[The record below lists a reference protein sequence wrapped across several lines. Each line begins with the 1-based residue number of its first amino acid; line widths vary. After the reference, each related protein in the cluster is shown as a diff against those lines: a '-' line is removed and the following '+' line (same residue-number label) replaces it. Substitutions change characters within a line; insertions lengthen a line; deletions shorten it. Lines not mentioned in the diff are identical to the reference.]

1 VRLRRILIHLF
12 VYVNLDPFLDVS
24 LSLSLSHTHMFT
36 HTHKHHIQVRRS
48 DVLSAWRGFRPLAT
62 DPHAPPGA
70 PVSREHVVSRNPK
83 TGVFF
88 VVGGK
93 WTTYRS
99 VAEDAINR
107 VLEMTNIPTSSPS
120 RTLTMPLIGAEGY
133 TNTLSL
139 KLAQRFGISESCAQH
154 LARTYVSLCYILEQH
169 IHTSHAYTDTV
180 QTQLMCVTSYLEPHH
195 PLIIW
200 IC

>member
-1 VRLRRILIHLF
+1 MLLLCAETIFFEKSLNHVPRNTTTFRLE
-12 VYVNLDPFLDVS
+12 
-24 LSLSLSHTHMFT
+24 
-36 HTHKHHIQVRRS
+36 QVRRS

-70 PVSREHVVSRNPK
+70 PVSREHVVSQNPK

-99 VAEDAINR
+99 MAEDAIDR
-107 VLEMTNIPTSSPS
+107 VLDATSIPQHSPS

-133 TNTLSL
+133 TNTLPL
-139 KLAQRFGISESCAQH
+139 KLVQRYGVSESCAEH
-154 LARTYVSLCYILEQH
+154 LAKTYVR
-169 IHTSHAYTDTV
+169 
-180 QTQLMCVTSYLEPHH
+180 
-195 PLIIW
+195 
-200 IC
+200 

>member
-1 VRLRRILIHLF
+1 MVRTLNSRFGAR
-12 VYVNLDPFLDVS
+12 
-24 LSLSLSHTHMFT
+24 T
-36 HTHKHHIQVRRS
+36 QVRRS

-99 VAEDAINR
+99 MAEDAINR
-107 VLEMTNIPTSSPS
+107 VLKATNIPQNSPS

-133 TNTLSL
+133 TNTLPL
-139 KLAQRFGISESCAQH
+139 KLVQHYGVSESCAEH
-154 LARTYVSLCYILEQH
+154 LAKTYVVSLSFLSYFSH
-169 IHTSHAYTDTV
+169 NKYTHTHTHTHKH
-180 QTQLMCVTSYLEPHH
+180 QTQTSDTERTHGTCATSFPK
-195 PLIIW
+195 PPVPQIVW
-200 IC
+200 I